1 MVKLVRLLEVRSYY
15 EGGNGKNEALGAIA
29 GKQDR
34 PAESLNYSTILAQ
47 VGLKSLWA
55 GRLQGLPSHS
65 GPQDTDMGPCS

>member
-1 MVKLVRLLEVRSYY
+1 MSTSECPWEGRGGLVVKLVRLLEVRSYY

-47 VGLKSLWA
+47 VGLK
-55 GRLQGLPSHS
+55 
-65 GPQDTDMGPCS
+65 